1 MRMTIMCASQR
12 NEHNRRKNIEWKT
25 FYKAIRDARVPV
37 V

>member
-1 MRMTIMCASQR
+1 MIIMCASQR
-12 NEHNRRKNIEWKT
+12 NEHNRRENIELNT